1 MSKEGHVTHHSYEVV
16 AIGLDSRKA
25 FSLATKDFWDFIDVD
40 LANTTADIN
49 KVYWSF
55 DGAFWRRLSD
65 VVGLYVVFRSFKLK
79 WEDSEIGKNLVL
91 ILGREYRYYRFYG
104 SVIVAGA
111 STNVPIRI
119 ATSDIAVPTDLQL
132 ITDSVANR
140 IGLHATDY
148 KLLSIDLGVARTNA
162 LIIDNVVSFCVVDV
176 SAGATYS
183 IRLFDTSKDAI
194 DQSVASKGFCMERLA
209 KASLYLTNT
218 AQTGYYLKLLVMRLI

>member
-1 MSKEGHVTHHSYEVV
+1 LSKENHVTHHSYEVI
-16 AIGLDSRKA
+16 AIGLDSRKS

-49 KVYWSF
+49 RIYWSF

-65 VVGLYVVFRSFKLK
+65 VIGLYVVFRSFKLK

-104 SVIVAGA
+104 SVIIAGA

-119 ATSDIAVPTDLQL
+119 ATSDIAVPTDLQF
-132 ITDSVANR
+132 ITDAVANR
-140 IGLHATDY
+140 IGLHANAY
-148 KLLSIDLGVARTNA
+148 RLLTLDLGVARTDA
-162 LIIDNVVSFCVVDV
+162 LIADNVVSFCIADA

-183 IRLFDTSKDAI
+183 IKLFSATNDPI
-194 DQSVASKGFCMERLA
+194 DQSIASKGFCMERLA
-209 KASLYLTNT
+209 RANLYLSNV
-218 AQTGYYLKLLVMRLI
+218 AQSGYYLKLLVMRLI

>member
-16 AIGLDSRKA
+16 AIGLDSRKS

-79 WEDSEIGKNLVL
+79 WEDSEVGKNLVL

-104 SVIVAGA
+104 SVIISGA
-111 STNVPIRI
+111 STNIPIRI
-119 ATSDIAVPTDLQL
+119 ATSDIAVPIDLQF

-140 IGLHATDY
+140 IGLHANDY
-148 KLLSIDLGVARTNA
+148 KLLNIDLGTARTDA
-162 LIIDNVVSFCVVDV
+162 LIIDNVISFCVADV

-183 IRLFDTSKDAI
+183 LKLFSTASDPI
-194 DQSVASKGFCMERLA
+194 DQSIASKGFCVERLA
-209 KASLYLTNT
+209 LAKIYLTNT
-218 AQTGYYLKLLVMRLI
+218 AQSGYYLKLLVMRLI